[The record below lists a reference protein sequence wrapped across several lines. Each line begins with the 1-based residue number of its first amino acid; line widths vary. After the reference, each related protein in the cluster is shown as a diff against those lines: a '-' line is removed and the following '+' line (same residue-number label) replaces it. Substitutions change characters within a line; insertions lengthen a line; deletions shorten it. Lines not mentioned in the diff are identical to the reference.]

1 MNLYNLVGATAALA
15 NGTNQV
21 AASLNAGIP
30 GIASVTVMLA
40 IGQPPVGTSW
50 VTVGPVGASVYTA
63 QTRILLIAQLQGIAP
78 IASVTVPIYISL
90 ANGSATLNALQCGSP
105 DISTSSVT
113 LGVTPG
119 VVDSWIGNLTSS
131 DFSNMT
137 TAPQPGPAT
146 LVSASGIT
154 VTGLAHVAMNN
165 MSPTPVNF
173 TYSQIQSR
181 SPQTIG
187 TTNYTSLVQQLLSS
201 LNLSVSIGGL
211 SLGLP
216 SGLTQTVSTIVS
228 AEAAPLNQLL
238 ANVLATAGVS
248 IGQATV
254 WVTGIRC
261 DGAVLVN

>member
-1 MNLYNLVGATAALA
+1 MRLSGYQHVFG
-15 NGTNQV
+15 
-21 AASLNAGIP
+21 
-30 GIASVTVMLA
+30 
-40 IGQPPVGTSW
+40 
-50 VTVGPVGASVYTA
+50 
-63 QTRILLIAQLQGIAP
+63 
-78 IASVTVPIYISL
+78 
-90 ANGSATLNALQCGSP
+90 
-105 DISTSSVT
+105 DF
-113 LGVTPG
+113 GVTPG